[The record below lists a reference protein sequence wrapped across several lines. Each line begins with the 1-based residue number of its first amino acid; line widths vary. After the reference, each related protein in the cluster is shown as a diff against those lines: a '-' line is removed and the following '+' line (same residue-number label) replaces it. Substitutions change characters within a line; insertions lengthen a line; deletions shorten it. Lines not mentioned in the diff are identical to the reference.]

1 MWGKACS
8 VGSSDVELV
17 KINQWSFLEDSVRVC
32 VSTWNASALWPST
45 CEPAPGSA
53 VGQAS
58 RQERGVPCSAV
69 AQQSRESASSAG
81 AGQGDCRTVG
91 AGQEECRTVGAGQGE
106 YGTAAPREA
115 RAAGRRTRV
124 ASDVQTWMIGP
135 LQRHLPTGSVTFLEF
150 KYIRRTG
157 EFDENGNDDCTALTM

>member
-1 MWGKACS
+1 M
-8 VGSSDVELV
+8 
-17 KINQWSFLEDSVRVC
+17 
-32 VSTWNASALWPST
+32 
-45 CEPAPGSA
+45 
-53 VGQAS
+53 
-58 RQERGVPCSAV
+58 
-69 AQQSRESASSAG
+69 
-81 AGQGDCRTVG
+81 

>member
-91 AGQEECRTVGAGQGE
+91 AGQEECRTVWPYTHTPALSTLGWPWGSQMDGAPKWQNSLPGLKACSGGLFFFFSFLLICFCSLPCE
-106 YGTAAPREA
+106 R
-115 RAAGRRTRV
+115 
-124 ASDVQTWMIGP
+124 
-135 LQRHLPTGSVTFLEF
+135 QRSHS
-150 KYIRRTG
+150 
-157 EFDENGNDDCTALTM
+157 